1 MSAMESSLS
10 GWLADWARQQP
21 DAPLFTFVD
30 YQIDPAGRPKVL
42 TWSRAQ
48 QGAQVVAE
56 ALASCG
62 SPGDRVAI
70 CAPQGLD
77 YVIGVLGAL
86 WAGFVVVPLSV
97 PMLGVHDERVVTAL
111 TDSAPAAVLTT
122 SAVADGVVSCVNG
135 LPGSTPTVIE
145 IDALDLYAPLS
156 SPPADRLPSATA
168 LLQYTSGSTRAPA
181 GVAVTQRNMM
191 VNLEQIMADYFEPQ
205 GGIPP
210 RDSTLVSWLP
220 FYHDMGLMFGIFIPV
235 RFGLQ
240 SVLMDPVAF
249 LQKPARWMRLVASHT
264 ATVTPAP
271 NFAYELTARRTSDED
286 MAGLDLSHVHSF
298 INGAERVH
306 APTVKRFLDRFS
318 AFNLSETSLRA
329 AYGLAEATVYVTT
342 SNPGR
347 PAPRVRFDYEKL
359 SAGHAQRCGDE
370 VPGSELVSHGTPRAC
385 TVRVVDPQTCV
396 ENPAGKVG
404 EIWVH
409 GDNVAAGYWKNPELS
424 EPTFGGELVDPS
436 TDTPRGPWLR
446 TGDVGVISEG
456 ELFIIG
462 RIKDMLIVDG
472 RNHYPDDIEAT
483 VQDITRSRAAAIAV
497 ADEGREQLVVVIE
510 SKQRGSSEAE
520 VREGLDTVKRDVAVA
535 VSRSHGLRVADLV
548 LVAPGSIPITTSG
561 KVRRSACAQRYR
573 QDEFDRLDVS
583 A

>member
-30 YQIDPAGRPKVL
+30 YQVDPAGRPKVL

-48 QGAQVVAE
+48 QGAQVVAD

-62 SPGDRVAI
+62 TPGDRVAV

-145 IDALDLYAPLS
+145 IDALDLYTPQTL
-156 SPPADRLPSATA
+156 PPADRLPSATA

-249 LQKPARWMRLVASHT
+249 LQKPARWMRQVASHT

-271 NFAYELTARRTSDED
+271 NFAYELTARRTSDDD
-286 MAGLDLSHVHSF
+286 MAGLDLGHVHSF

-318 AFNLSETSLRA
+318 RFNLSETSLRA

-424 EPTFGGELVDPS
+424 ERTFGGELVDPS
-436 TDTPRGPWLR
+436 PDTPRGPWLR

-561 KVRRSACAQRYR
+561 KVRRSACAERYR

>member
-1 MSAMESSLS
+1 MESSLS

-30 YQIDPAGRPKVL
+30 YQVDPAGRPKVL

-86 WAGFVVVPLSV
+86 WGGFVVVPLSV

-271 NFAYELTARRTSDED
+271 NFAYELTARRTSDDD
-286 MAGLDLSHVHSF
+286 MAGLDLGHVHSF

-318 AFNLSETSLRA
+318 RFNLSETSLRA

-424 EPTFGGELVDPS
+424 ERTFGGELVDPS
-436 TDTPRGPWLR
+436 PDTPRGPWLR

>member
-1 MSAMESSLS
+1 MERSLS

-30 YQIDPAGRPKVL
+30 YQVDPAGRPQIL
-42 TWSRAQ
+42 TWARAQ
-48 QGAQVVAE
+48 QGAQAVAD

-70 CAPQGLD
+70 CAPQGLE
-77 YVIGVLGAL
+77 YVIGVLGAM
-86 WAGFVVVPLSV
+86 WAGFVAIPLSV
-97 PMLGVHDERVVTAL
+97 PLVGVHDERVVTAL
-111 TDSAPAAVLTT
+111 TDGAPVAVLTT
-122 SAVADGVVSCVNG
+122 SVVADGVISCVNG
-135 LPGSTPTVIE
+135 LPGSTTPTVIE
-145 IDALDLYAPLS
+145 VDALDLYAPQTLA
-156 SPPADRLPSATA
+156 PAELPLNATA

-181 GVAVTQRNMM
+181 GVAVTHRNIM
-191 VNLEQIMADYFEPQ
+191 VNLEQIMDDYFEEQ

-210 RDSTLVSWLP
+210 RDSTLLSWLP

-249 LQKPARWMRLVASHT
+249 LQKPARWMRLAATHT
-264 ATVTPAP
+264 GTVTPAP
-271 NFAYELTARRTSDED
+271 NFAYELTVRRTSDED
-286 MAGLDLSHVHSF
+286 MAGLDLGNVHSF

-318 AFNLSETSLRA
+318 RYNLAEKAVRA

-342 SNPGR
+342 SNPER

-370 VPGSELVSHGTPRAC
+370 QPGSELVGHGTPRAC

-424 EPTFGGELVDPS
+424 ERTFGGELVDPS
-436 TDTPRGPWLR
+436 PATPRGPWLR

-483 VQDITRSRAAAIAV
+483 IQDITRSRAAAIAV

-510 SKQRGSSEAE
+510 SKHRESSEE
-520 VREGLDTVKRDVAVA
+520 ETRTRLESVKRDVTVA

-561 KVRRSACAQRYR
+561 KVRRSACAALYR
-573 QDEFDRLDVS
+573 QDDFDRLDVS